1 MQYQIKL
8 FSASII
14 IRMLF
19 NNSSLTWPFPRSFLS
34 HLVYNHLIFSK
45 IGANLSKLVSA
56 WIDLQNSVNC
66 YVGEWQRVRVSDARH
81 RTSILLWKIYRAML
95 CWDTLTFEMSKFVD
109 IQQYFFKSVLFPIY
123 PPMNITVISRSSCLL
138 ALWRLYL
145 WWNSTHSQTRVRIYL
160 HARTHE
166 VMYAPLHACTC
177 ENTCTYVRSTLQT
190 ESLT

>member
-1 MQYQIKL
+1 MTL
-8 FSASII
+8 
-14 IRMLF
+14 
-19 NNSSLTWPFPRSFLS
+19 SSVLPLS
-34 HLVYNHLIFSK
+34 SRLQSSHIFENRCELVKTRISLDWLAEFCQ
-45 IGANLSKLVSA
+45 LLCWWVR
-56 WIDLQNSVNC
+56 
-66 YVGEWQRVRVSDARH
+66 ERERVSDARH

-95 CWDTLTFEMSKFVD
+95 CWDTLTYEMSKFVD